1 MPDTNK
7 ILLRDTILRFML
19 IFLISFSLSSCGVK
33 GDIEL
38 DKKPTNIKPTFF
50 DKLI

>member
-1 MPDTNK
+1 MPDINK
-7 ILLRDTILRFML
+7 ILLRDIIVRFVL

-38 DKKPTNIKPTFF
+38 DREPTSIKPTFF